1 MANGKA
7 RVRVPKILKRGEVFE
22 VKSLITHKMESG
34 QRRGKNG
41 KKIPRQI
48 INKFVC
54 SYNGKDAF
62 SSDWYGSVSENPY
75 LSFHIKAL
83 ESGFLNL
90 TWTDDTGAVFKKS
103 AQIVV
108 T

>member
-7 RVRVPKILKRGEVFE
+7 RVKIPKILKKGEIFE

-34 QRRGKNG
+34 QRRGESGEKV
-41 KKIPRQI
+41 PRQI

-54 SYNGKDAF
+54 FYNGKDVF
-62 SSDWYGSVSENPY
+62 SSKWHGSVSANPY
-75 LSFHIKAL
+75 LSFHIKAA
-83 ESGFLNL
+83 ESGTLDL
-90 TWTDDTGAVFKKS
+90 VWTDDSGAIFKKS
-103 AQIVV
+103 TKIKV